1 MSVTRLGSQTR
12 QLIDA
17 ARHELRGDP
26 ASVEELR
33 HCGARLEE
41 PLRVAL
47 TGTLKAGKST
57 LLNALVG
64 EEIAPTDATECT
76 RVVTWFEQSAT
87 PRIDLTHDSGRRTRL
102 PVHRDGGRL
111 SLDLG
116 TVTADRVERL
126 QVGWPSAL
134 LGEFTL
140 VDTPGT
146 SSNSRDVSAR
156 TRALLLPEDG
166 PCDVDAVVYLTR
178 GTDGA
183 DVRLL
188 DQLQTR
194 VGTAAGPLGIVGVL
208 SRADEVRGGRER
220 TLDAARAA
228 ADEAGR
234 RVQRSLLPVSGL
246 LALRGRTLRQTEFD
260 DLAVLATVPD
270 GVLESALR
278 SITRFTAEDTDLVLS
293 PGQRRDLLESFGLFG
308 VRFAVRLIR
317 AGATDAPALAREL
330 TTHSGLE
337 DLRRTLHL
345 QFGQRS
351 TELKAHSALRT
362 LKAVLARTPSS
373 ASRSLSRAADRLL
386 ADTHVFRE
394 LRVLSGLRASGL
406 QLPDSDV
413 VLLERVLGGEGMS
426 PHTRLG
432 MPADAAPEQISRV
445 ALTAL
450 RFWRSQAGRPTI
462 DTATVQACACAAR
475 SCEALLAR

>member
-17 ARHELRGDP
+17 ARHELRNDP
-26 ASVEELR
+26 ATGEELR

-102 PVHRDGGRL
+102 PVHRDEGRL

-188 DQLQTR
+188 Q
-194 VGTAAGPLGIVGVL
+194 
-208 SRADEVRGGRER
+208 S
-220 TLDAARAA
+220 AA
-228 ADEAGR
+228 A
-234 RVQRSLLPVSGL
+234 
-246 LALRGRTLRQTEFD
+246 
-260 DLAVLATVPD
+260 
-270 GVLESALR
+270 
-278 SITRFTAEDTDLVLS
+278 TR
-293 PGQRRDLLESFGLFG
+293 
-308 VRFAVRLIR
+308 
-317 AGATDAPALAREL
+317 
-330 TTHSGLE
+330 
-337 DLRRTLHL
+337 
-345 QFGQRS
+345 
-351 TELKAHSALRT
+351 
-362 LKAVLARTPSS
+362 
-373 ASRSLSRAADRLL
+373 
-386 ADTHVFRE
+386 
-394 LRVLSGLRASGL
+394 
-406 QLPDSDV
+406 
-413 VLLERVLGGEGMS
+413 
-426 PHTRLG
+426 
-432 MPADAAPEQISRV
+432 
-445 ALTAL
+445 
-450 RFWRSQAGRPTI
+450 
-462 DTATVQACACAAR
+462 
-475 SCEALLAR
+475 